1 MKNVKRVMEFRALP
15 ALEEKRNV
23 LVEEMETILKKTKE
37 ETRAFSE
44 AEQTRFDTIKK
55 EVESIDKTI
64 SADEEMRGFETKK
77 SAKKSTEEE
86 QRAIDEKNFLDYI
99 RTGQIRALGVT
110 DNGAAIIPTE
120 IAKRIVEKV
129 KELSPIYQMA
139 TKFNVSGDLQFP
151 VEDTATGKITAAYV
165 DDLTELVE
173 GTGKFTSIKL
183 QSHIVG
189 ALAKISKSLVNRSGF
204 DLLGYVVRK
213 IAEAIAEFLEKEL
226 ITGNSTKMKGLITT
240 LNTVAAAAAN
250 AVTADELIDLQL
262 SVPEALKK
270 NPGWIMHKDTFKAI
284 RKLKYAVTGEY
295 LMIKDPTQKAGW
307 TLLGE
312 PVYISEN
319 CPKMEASKKAV
330 FYGEFDGLYVKLAN
344 DVQIQVLNEKYAT
357 QYAIGAVGYVEVDSA
372 IVETQKIAALLMDD
386 GL

>member
-37 ETRAFSE
+37 ETRAFSDE
-44 AEQTRFDTIKK
+44 EQTRFDAIKK
-55 EVESIDKTI
+55 EIESIDKTI
-64 SADEEMRGFETKK
+64 LADDEMRGFETKK

-86 QRAIDEKNFLDYI
+86 KRALDEKNFLDYI

-120 IAKRIVEKV
+120 IAKSIVEKV

-151 VEDTATGKITAAYV
+151 VEDTTTGKITAAYV
-165 DDLTELVE
+165 DDLTELIE

-183 QSHIVG
+183 QNHIVG
-189 ALAKISKSLVNRSGF
+189 ALAKISKSLINRSGF
-204 DLLGYVVRK
+204 DLLAYAVRK

-226 ITGNSTKMKGLITT
+226 ITGNAGKMKGLITT
-240 LNTVAAAAAN
+240 TNTTLAAAVN
-250 AVTADELIDLQL
+250 AITADELINLQL
-262 SVPEALKK
+262 MVPESLKK
-270 NPGWIMHKDTFKAI
+270 TPGWIMHKDTFKAV
-284 RKLKYAVTGEY
+284 RKLKYSGSGEY
-295 LMIKDPTQKAGW
+295 LMIKDPTQKASW
-307 TLLGE
+307 MLLGE

-319 CPKMEASKKAV
+319 CPKMEAGNKAV

-344 DVQIQVLNEKYAT
+344 NVQVQVLNEKYAT
-357 QYAIGAVGYVEVDSA
+357 QYAVGAVGYVEVDSA

>member
-37 ETRAFSE
+37 ETRAFSDE
-44 AEQTRFDTIKK
+44 EQTRFDAIKK
-55 EVESIDKTI
+55 EIESIDKTI
-64 SADEEMRGFETKK
+64 LADDEMRGFETKK

-86 QRAIDEKNFLDYI
+86 KRALDEKNFLDYI

-120 IAKRIVEKV
+120 IAKSIVEKV

-165 DDLTELVE
+165 DDLTELIE

-183 QSHIVG
+183 QNHIVG
-189 ALAKISKSLVNRSGF
+189 ALAKISKSLINRSGF
-204 DLLGYVVRK
+204 DLLAYAVRK

-226 ITGNSTKMKGLITT
+226 ITGNAGKMKGLITT
-240 LNTVAAAAAN
+240 TNT
-250 AVTADELIDLQL
+250 T
-262 SVPEALKK
+262 
-270 NPGWIMHKDTFKAI
+270 
-284 RKLKYAVTGEY
+284 
-295 LMIKDPTQKAGW
+295 
-307 TLLGE
+307 
-312 PVYISEN
+312 
-319 CPKMEASKKAV
+319 
-330 FYGEFDGLYVKLAN
+330 
-344 DVQIQVLNEKYAT
+344 
-357 QYAIGAVGYVEVDSA
+357 
-372 IVETQKIAALLMDD
+372 
-386 GL
+386 

>member
-1 MKNVKRVMEFRALP
+1 MKKVRVMEFRALP
-15 ALEEKRNV
+15 VLEEKRNV
-23 LVEEMETILKKTKE
+23 LVEEMESILNKTKE
-37 ETRAFSE
+37 ETRAFSDE
-44 AEQTRFDTIKK
+44 EQTRFEAIKK
-55 EVESIDKTI
+55 EIEGIDKTI
-64 SADEEMRGFETKK
+64 LADEEMRGFEAKK

-86 QRAIDEKNFLDYI
+86 QRAINEKNFLDYI
-99 RTGQIRALGVT
+99 RTGQVRALGVT

-120 IAKRIVEKV
+120 IAKSIVEKV
-129 KELSPIYQMA
+129 KELSPIYRMA

-151 VEDTATGKITAAYV
+151 VEDTSTGKITAAYV

-189 ALAKISKSLVNRSGF
+189 ALAKISKSLINRSGF
-204 DLLGYVVRK
+204 DLLAYTVRK

-226 ITGNSTKMKGLITT
+226 ITGNAGKMKGLVTTTNTITA
-240 LNTVAAAAAN
+240 LAATAI
-250 AVTADELIDLQL
+250 TADELIELQL

-270 NPGWIMHKDTFKAI
+270 TPAWIMHKDTFKAV
-284 RKLKYAVTGEY
+284 RKLKYAATGEY
-295 LMIKDPTQKAGW
+295 LMIKDPTQKATW
-307 TLLGE
+307 MLLGE

-319 CPKMEASKKAV
+319 CPKMEATKKAV

-357 QYAIGAVGYVEVDSA
+357 QYAVGAVGYVEVDSA
-372 IVETQKIAALLMDD
+372 IVETQKIAALVMKA
-386 GL
+386 

>member
-1 MKNVKRVMEFRALP
+1 MRKRVMEFRALP
-15 ALEEKRNV
+15 ALEEKRNA
-23 LVEEMETILKKTKE
+23 LVEEMETIVNKSKA
-37 ETRAFSE
+37 ETRALFDD
-44 AEQTRFDTIKK
+44 EQTRFDEIKK
-55 EVESIDKTI
+55 EIDAIDKTI
-64 SADEEMRGFETKK
+64 SADEEMRGFEKK
-77 SAKKSTEEE
+77 KPAKKNTEEE
-86 QRAIDEKNFLDYI
+86 QRAIDEKSFLDYI

-151 VEDTATGKITAAYV
+151 VEDTSTGKITAAYV

-183 QSHIVG
+183 QNHIVG
-189 ALAKISKSLVNRSGF
+189 ALSKISKSLINRSGF
-204 DLLGYVVRK
+204 DLLSYVVRK
-213 IAEAIAEFLEKEL
+213 IAEAISEFLEKEL
-226 ITGNSTKMKGLITT
+226 ITGNAGKMKGLVTT
-240 LNTVAAAAAN
+240 TNTVPAAAAN

-262 SVPEALKK
+262 AVPEVLKK
-270 NPGWIMHKDTFKAI
+270 NPAWIMHKDTFKAV
-284 RKLKYAVTGEY
+284 RKLKYAATGEY
-295 LMIKDPTQKAGW
+295 LMIKDPTQGPGW
-307 TLLGE
+307 MLLGE

-319 CPKMEASKKAV
+319 CPKMEANKKAI

-357 QYAIGAVGYVEVDSA
+357 QYAVGAVGYVEVDSA
-372 IVETQKIAALLMDD
+372 IVESQKIAALLMDD